1 MVLFNNFNKEIRMF
15 KKREGLGMH
24 PRHEKGT
31 TDAIQSGVYRNPIN
45 APPTKVF
52 LNKIRV
58 LQSKFIFKS
67 LLETFKHTSQ
77 IYRMSTLSLKAQ
89 TRSNDYVSI
98 RHKYPR

>member
-1 MVLFNNFNKEIRMF
+1 MIQIL
-15 KKREGLGMH
+15 KRYGLGMLG
-24 PRHEKGT
+24 RIVV
-31 TDAIQSGVYRNPIN
+31 DALEWRLTLTKVQG
-45 APPTKVF
+45 KVF

-77 IYRMSTLSLKAQ
+77 IPTMSTLSLKAQ

>member
-1 MVLFNNFNKEIRMF
+1 MVQIL
-15 KKREGLGMH
+15 KRNGLGMH
-24 PRHEKGT
+24 GRRVV
-31 TDAIQSGVYRNPIN
+31 DAFEWKVTLTKIQG
-45 APPTKVF
+45 KVF

-77 IYRMSTLSLKAQ
+77 VIEMSTLSLMAQ